1 VATVTMKK
9 DAALTEPQAIKVI
22 QDAGY
27 KVVSFK
33 CAEPPK
39 QTAYLFRVS
48 RFEPEGRAN
57 LENRLREDLGNADKV
72 AVDSLGRVSVVVS
85 GDAAAMRG
93 ALSASL
99 KKRGV
104 AADGFETVTWPRL
117 EATYVVA
124 VSGMHGAVE
133 ARTVLDALAG
143 VAKVVAVHVYQ
154 DTGTAALWLKEPCDA
169 LEANVRSALTVS
181 GFSVARF
188 ELQAD

>member
-1 VATVTMKK
+1 MKNG
-9 DAALTEPQAIKVI
+9 AVLTELKASKVI

-33 CAEPPK
+33 CGEPPK
-39 QTAYLFRVS
+39 QTAYVFRVS
-48 RFEPEGRAN
+48 QFEPDGRTN
-57 LENRLREDLGNADKV
+57 LENRLREDLGNADRI

-85 GDAAAMRG
+85 TDAAAMQG

-104 AADGFETVTWPRL
+104 AAEGFETVTWPRL

-124 VSGMHGAVE
+124 VSGMNGAVE
-133 ARTVLDALAG
+133 ARTVSDALAV

-169 LEANVRSALTVS
+169 LEANVKAALTAA
-181 GFSVARF
+181 GFSVSRF
-188 ELQAD
+188 ELKAD